1 MQPSASLGPSGLCKW
16 IVKEVMTMRKSSVL
30 LVALAA
36 GITGAAV
43 RAAPAAAAKSNSEVA
58 FDFFR
63 QRGLTKAQSAGIVGN
78 LVQESNV
85 NPKADQAGGPGKG
98 VAQWSSPGR
107 WDSLEKYARNHH
119 TSPWALNTQLW
130 FIWHELTAVPAF
142 GLHELRGAKTV
153 AAATRVFERKYE
165 ICGECN
171 EPRRVAEA
179 QTTLRNF
186 GA

>member
-1 MQPSASLGPSGLCKW
+1 
-16 IVKEVMTMRKSSVL
+16 L
-30 LVALAA
+30 LTLAA
-36 GITGAAV
+36 GIAGIAAHPAPAGAAK
-43 RAAPAAAAKSNSEVA
+43 AGAAKSNAEVA

-85 NPKADQAGGPGKG
+85 NPNADQAGGPGKG
-98 VAQWSSPGR
+98 IAQWSSPGR
-107 WDSLEKYARNHH
+107 WDTLEKYARSRHAPAEKL
-119 TSPWALNTQLW
+119 STQLW
-130 FIWHELTAVPAF
+130 FIWHELKTVPAF
-142 GLHELRGAKTV
+142 GLQELRHAKTV
-153 AAATRVFERKYE
+153 AEATRVFEKKYE

-179 QTTLRNF
+179 QSTLRNY

>member
-1 MQPSASLGPSGLCKW
+1 MRNRSSL
-16 IVKEVMTMRKSSVL
+16 L
-30 LVALAA
+30 LLTLAA
-36 GITGAAV
+36 GIAGIAV
-43 RAAPAAAAKSNSEVA
+43 HPAPAAAAKSNAEAA

-63 QRGLTKAQSAGIVGN
+63 QRGLSKAQSAGIVGN

-85 NPKADQAGGPGKG
+85 NPRSSQAGGPGRG
-98 VAQWSSPGR
+98 IAQWSSPGR
-107 WDSLEKYARNHH
+107 WDSLENYARAHH

-130 FIWHELTAVPAF
+130 FVWHELTAVPAF
-142 GLHELRGAKTV
+142 GLEELRGAKTV
-153 AAATRVFERKYE
+153 AAATRVFETKYE

-179 QTTLRNF
+179 QTTLRNY